1 MHGKILTI
9 AGSDPCGGAG
19 IQADIKTIS
28 ALGGYAMAVITA
40 LTVQNTR
47 QVYEVHP
54 VDAELVAAQ
63 VRAVLDDITP
73 DAIKVGMMGSA
84 EIALQLAKIFE
95 QHKEIPLILDPVILS
110 TSGHSLLEDKGVDI
124 LTSEIFPHLD
134 LVTPNLRE
142 AAFLT
147 GSDPIDT
154 IEDMIRAAEKL
165 RAMGPMAVLVKGGH
179 LTGDILTDILV
190 TGNGVREFS
199 SPKIAT
205 DNTHGTGCTLATA
218 IAVGMGQGM
227 DVNGAVLRGHDYVQ
241 KAIMKAP
248 GYGCGKGPLNHLVVL
263 D

>member
-1 MHGKILTI
+1 MRGKILTI

-28 ALGGYAMAVITA
+28 ALGGYAMAAITA

-63 VRAVLDDITP
+63 VRAVLADITP

-84 EIALQLAKIFE
+84 EIALQLTRIFAE
-95 QHKEIPLILDPVILS
+95 YNEIPLILDPVILS
-110 TSGHSLLEDKGVDI
+110 TSGHSLLEDTGVDI
-124 LTSEIFPHLD
+124 LISDIFPHLD
-134 LVTPNLRE
+134 LLTPNLAE
-142 AAFLT
+142 ATFLT
-147 GSDPIDT
+147 GTDPIET

-165 RAMGPMAVLVKGGH
+165 CAMGPKAVLVKGGH

-190 TGNGVREFS
+190 TGEGVSEFS

-205 DNTHGTGCTLATA
+205 DNTHGTGCTLAAA

-227 DVNGAVLRGHDYVQ
+227 DVNRAVLRGHDYVQ
-241 KAIMKAP
+241 KAIMNAP
-248 GYGCGKGPLNHLVVL
+248 GYGHGKGPLNHLVVL

>member
-1 MHGKILTI
+1 
-9 AGSDPCGGAG
+9 
-19 IQADIKTIS
+19 
-28 ALGGYAMAVITA
+28 
-40 LTVQNTR
+40 
-47 QVYEVHP
+47 
-54 VDAELVAAQ
+54 
-63 VRAVLDDITP
+63 
-73 DAIKVGMMGSA
+73 
-84 EIALQLAKIFE
+84 
-95 QHKEIPLILDPVILS
+95 
-110 TSGHSLLEDKGVDI
+110 
-124 LTSEIFPHLD
+124 D
-134 LVTPNLRE
+134 LVTPNLME
-142 AAFLT
+142 VAFLT

-154 IEDMIRAAEKL
+154 IEDMIRVGEKL
-165 RAMGPMAVLVKGGH
+165 RAMGPKAVLVKGGH
-179 LTGDILTDILV
+179 LTGDILTDVLV